1 MGKPQALFM
10 PEASL
15 PDDLSA
21 PADAN
26 TSIEAYDGDVSID
39 SNGGYIV
46 SQGRDVRIHR
56 NRQEVDE
63 VVVKCIR
70 KDTDDLYQ
78 QYILLIV
85 ELKRDDLTLRE
96 AIDQI
101 QGYLGRALFRNNATN
116 ARRPK
121 TLLGLLILGEKSIRL
136 EVRPGSQTGLG
147 TFIDGTG
154 DDGIPNCVG
163 TDSEEVHTWLIN
175 QANEWAHI
183 ETNDVL

>member
-46 SQGRDVRIHR
+46 SQGRDVRMQR

-63 VVVKCIR
+63 IVVKCLK
-70 KDTDDLYQ
+70 KDTDKTYQ

-85 ELKRDDLTLRE
+85 ELKRDDLTLDD
-96 AIDQI
+96 AIHQI
-101 QGYLGRALFRNNATN
+101 QGYIGRALMRNNTTN
-116 ARRPK
+116 ARCPK
-121 TLLGLLILGEKSIRL
+121 TLHALLILGEHSIRL
-136 EVRPGSQTGLG
+136 EVEPSNETGLG
-147 TFIDGTG
+147 TFVDGLD
-154 DDGIPNCVG
+154 DDGFPVRVA
-163 TDSEEVHTWLIN
+163 TDSEEVNQWLIN

-183 ETNDVL
+183 EVDQVL